1 MLPEEKRNLEE
12 AENTE
17 GTMSESPSITGCLA
31 IRKGNAK
38 SAEREVNQ

>member
-17 GTMSESPSITGCLA
+17 GMMSESPNITGSLA
-31 IRKGNAK
+31 IRKEMPNL
-38 SAEREVNQ
+38 